1 MDNGGQMGDWR
12 GELFVALERAGAEIA
27 QALVSEHALFVYSW
41 TAIVVFLAI
50 CARVV
55 RPVRRLLEDFSEAD
69 LIAKRPGPEAIKPDS
84 IRKDIARL
92 QQIARDNI
100 GRLMRLSLLLVMA
113 CLIAPALVIALI
125 VAFQNWFL
133 PGAPAL
139 AVAGVP
145 AAYDML
151 TGSDVFLFI
160 IDQGMRG
167 FLGDIFEVFGI
178 TLVEAQNNAD
188 NLIFSTFVFLYR
200 LIAQAISLCLLGVA
214 IRVFWGRRR
223 LRSTLARLEDR
234 LSRAEAA

>member
-12 GELFVALERAGAEIA
+12 GELFVALERVGAEIA

-113 CLIAPALVIALI
+113 GLIAPALVIALI

>member
-1 MDNGGQMGDWR
+1 MGDWR

-113 CLIAPALVIALI
+113 GLIAPALVIALI

>member
-50 CARVV
+50 GARVV

-113 CLIAPALVIALI
+113 GLIAPALVIALI

>member
-1 MDNGGQMGDWR
+1 MGDWR
-12 GELFVALERAGAEIA
+12 DALIVALERAGAETA
-27 QALVSEHALFVYSW
+27 QALVSEHALFIYSW
-41 TAIVVFLAI
+41 SAIILFLGI
-50 CARVV
+50 CLWAV
-55 RPVRRLLEDFSEAD
+55 RPLKRFLEEFSEAD
-69 LIAKRPGPEAIKPDS
+69 LIAKRQGPEAKKPES
-84 IRKDIARL
+84 IRTDIARL
-92 QQIARDNI
+92 QQIARNNI
-100 GRLMRLSLLLVMA
+100 RRLMRLSVLLVMA
-113 CLIAPALVIALI
+113 GLIAPALVIALI

-139 AVAGVP
+139 AIAGVP

-234 LSRAEAA
+234 LSRAEAV

>member
-1 MDNGGQMGDWR
+1 MI
-12 GELFVALERAGAEIA
+12 VTLERGGAETA
-27 QALVSEHALFVYSW
+27 QALVSEHALFIYSW
-41 TAIVVFLAI
+41 SAIILFLGI
-50 CARVV
+50 CVWAV
-55 RPVRRLLEDFSEAD
+55 RPLKCLLEEFSEAD
-69 LIAKRPGPEAIKPDS
+69 LIAKRRGPEAIRPDS

-100 GRLMRLSLLLVMA
+100 GRPMRMSLLLVMA
-113 CLIAPALVIALI
+113 GLVAPALVIALI

-139 AVAGVP
+139 ALAGVP

-151 TGSDVFLFI
+151 AGSDIFLFI

-167 FLGDIFEVFGI
+167 FLGDLFEVFGV

-188 NLIFSTFVFLYR
+188 NLIFSAFVFLYR
-200 LIAQAISLCLLGVA
+200 LIAQAVSLCLLGVT

-223 LRSTLARLEDR
+223 LRRTLARLQDR
-234 LSRAEAA
+234 LSRAEAV

>member
-113 CLIAPALVIALI
+113 GLIAPALVIALI